1 MAPFVLTQACHIRRG
16 EFHWSVWSEYSGLSA
31 SVRGE
36 STDNSVCA
44 PSPSYNTDAP
54 NEPLEIS
61 HSGTHIAGQ
70 RVVIMLCWHEIC
82 VLKLLNR
89 IFHTL
94 YIAWA
99 HRLPPPNV
107 SRWLLS
113 RPRTYILA
121 HRANLRLRDE
131 TEQRSR

>member
-1 MAPFVLTQACHIRRG
+1 MAPFVLTQACHIRHG

-36 STDNSVCA
+36 NTDNSVCTA
-44 PSPSYNTDAP
+44 SPSYNTDAP

-70 RVVIMLCWHEIC
+70 RVVIMLCWHEIY
-82 VLKLLNR
+82 VLKLLSR

-94 YIAWA
+94 YSLGSQTATTKCFA
-99 HRLPPPNV
+99 MAPFA
-107 SRWLLS
+107 LS
-113 RPRTYILA
+113 HLYTFAPSEFA
-121 HRANLRLRDE
+121 
-131 TEQRSR
+131 SS